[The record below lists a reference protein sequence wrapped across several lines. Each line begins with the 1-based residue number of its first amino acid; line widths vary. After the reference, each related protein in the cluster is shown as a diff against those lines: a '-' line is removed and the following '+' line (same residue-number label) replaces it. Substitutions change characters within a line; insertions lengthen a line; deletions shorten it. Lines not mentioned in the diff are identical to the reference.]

1 MERIAI
7 IRPGALGDTILTLP
21 ALAALREAFAG
32 AQLTFAG
39 NPAVLPLLA
48 GGHYADAVLSSDDP
62 TLMPLFVP
70 LEQPSPQLTAHF
82 GNLDLAVLWLHDS
95 ATVAENLRRMG
106 ARAVIAAPSRPP
118 PERREHAGDYLL
130 ATLAP
135 VLAGRVGR
143 RAAAQPQLSPGAEQR
158 AFAGRFWQ
166 QHGLAGR
173 SVVAIHPGS
182 GGRWKCWP
190 AARFAALA
198 DLLAGR
204 GIATMLVAGPADDA
218 VAGAFTAT
226 LRSAQPI
233 PVAGLP
239 VPELAAVLAQ
249 CTAFVGNDS
258 GVSHLAAALGV
269 PTVAIY
275 GPTDPLVWGVR
286 GERVALLRGEKLEG
300 VTVGEVARAV
310 ALVSPDQSC

>member
-1 MERIAI
+1 MERIAV

-32 AQLTFAG
+32 AKLTFAG
-39 NPAVLPLLA
+39 NAAVLTLLA
-48 GGHYADAVLSSDDP
+48 SGHYADAVLSSDDP
-62 TLMPLFVP
+62 ALMPLFVP
-70 LEQPSPQLTAHF
+70 LEQPSPQLMAHF
-82 GNLDLAVLWLHDS
+82 GDLDLAVLWLRDS
-95 ATVAENLRRMG
+95 ATVAENLRQMG

-118 PERREHAGDYLL
+118 QGSLQHAGDYLL

-143 RAAAQPQLSPGAEQR
+143 RAAAHAHLSPGAEQR
-158 AFAGRFWQ
+158 AFANRFWR

-173 SVVAIHPGS
+173 AVVAIHPGS
-182 GGRWKCWP
+182 GGRCKCWP

-218 VAGAFTAT
+218 VAGAFTAA

-286 GERVALLRGEKLEG
+286 GERVMLVRDDTLEG
-300 VTVGEVARAV
+300 VTVQEVARAV